1 MLIQIN
7 KLKMNKLIKKLL
19 ETHFLHKGGKE
30 MMNKI
35 IIINIRIFISKFKSK
50 FINSKLICL

>member
-1 MLIQIN
+1 MQIN

-19 ETHFLHKGGKE
+19 ETHFLHKEGKE
-30 MMNKI
+30 MMSKI

>member
-30 MMNKI
+30 MMSKI
-35 IIINIRIFISKFKSK
+35 IIINIKTFISKFKSK
-50 FINSKLICL
+50 LIKSKLIFL